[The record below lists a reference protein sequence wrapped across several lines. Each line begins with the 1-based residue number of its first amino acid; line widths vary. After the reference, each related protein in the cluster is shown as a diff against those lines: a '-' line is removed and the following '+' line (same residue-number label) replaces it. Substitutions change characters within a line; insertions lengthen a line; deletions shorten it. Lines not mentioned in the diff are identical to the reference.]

1 MEFDNTSI
9 EIVPFNEDHLEEAA
23 ALVAVRYREERNV
36 NPILPAQF
44 EDATA
49 VLPILHDNTR
59 RQTGVVARREGK
71 LIGFLTSRI

>member
-23 ALVAVRYREERNV
+23 ALVAVRYREERNL